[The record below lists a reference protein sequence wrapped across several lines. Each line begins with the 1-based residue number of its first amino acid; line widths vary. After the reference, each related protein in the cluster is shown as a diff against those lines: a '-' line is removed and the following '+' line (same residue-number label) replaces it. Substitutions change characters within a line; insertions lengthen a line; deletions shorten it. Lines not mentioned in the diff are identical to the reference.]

1 MTCGGWFAGVQLSM
15 QMGGGGEGKEEEGKE
30 ILNSLNRKTEHTA
43 SAFYFFPLYPWFL
56 MKKTR
61 PKLGDLPS
69 VPWR

>member
-1 MTCGGWFAGVQLSM
+1 M
-15 QMGGGGEGKEEEGKE
+15 QMGGGGGGKEEEGKE
-30 ILNSLNRKTEHTA
+30 ILNSLNRKTEHRA